1 MADCAQAIQSI
12 GTYEFVI
19 RGNVTTEAEF
29 NANVEW
35 VVGKDSNDTAIMGAK
50 PDAVTWTKVK
60 ADMDKQDAFASQ
72 KKINEANREIETL
85 VGTRTRMMQSKLKNV
100 EQLEVSKT
108 DDSKSNFLEVQN
120 QNND

>member
-1 MADCAQAIQSI
+1 MAA
-12 GTYEFVI
+12 VKK
-19 RGNVTTEAEF
+19 EF
-29 NANVEW
+29 NSFGGVLE
-35 VVGKDSNDTAIMGAK
+35 
-50 PDAVTWTKVK
+50 K
-60 ADMDKQDAFASQ
+60 AQ
-72 KKINEANREIETL
+72 KKINEANKEIETL